1 MREAYP
7 GIKTNQQVSLM
18 FSGGVDSTSAAIL
31 LSEQYSKVHLLT
43 YCNGHGHYN
52 IGVSKKRADELMAKF
67 KDKFTFNLINI
78 EGLFKIM
85 VMDTLMEDYKEYKSG
100 FIWCLGCKLAMH
112 TQSIIYNLNNNI
124 KLMTDGSSRDTSEMV
139 EQMPHSVSLVMM
151 FYEKYGIDYFVPV
164 YNQTRQEKIKKLKSL
179 KFHMGIPVKDRFLG
193 IQPRCIPGE
202 LYYLPYI
209 LFNKALEH
217 EKTIVTRFIE
227 KKQQIAERYIKE
239 QLKDG

>member
-1 MREAYP
+1 
-7 GIKTNQQVSLM
+7 M

-31 LSEQYSKVHLLT
+31 LSKQHEKVHLLT

-52 IGVSKKRADELMAKF
+52 MGVSKKRADELAAKF

-78 EGLFKIM
+78 EPLFRMM
-85 VMDTLMEDYKEYKSG
+85 VLETLEEDYAYYKSG

-112 TQSIIYNLNNNI
+112 TQSIIYNLKHGI
-124 KLMTDGSSRDTSEMV
+124 KLMADGSSRDTSEMV

-151 FYEKYGIDYFVPV
+151 FYEKYGIKYFVPV
-164 YNQTRQEKIKKLKSL
+164 YDQTRREKIKMLKEL
-179 KFHMGIPVKDRFLG
+179 KFHMGIPVRDRFLG

-217 EKTIVTRFIE
+217 EKPLVTRFIE
-227 KKQQIAERYIKE
+227 EKQKIAEVYIKE
-239 QLKDG
+239 QLKNG